1 MSSTRELDTPD
12 NKLKEDYQLSFM
24 VIPYR
29 WLRRFDLV
37 AILVGAGEPI
47 AQLTSGSQ
55 LARNA

>member
-1 MSSTRELDTPD
+1 LDTPD
-12 NKLKEDYQLSFM
+12 NKLKEDYQFSFM

-29 WLRRFDLV
+29 WLRRFDLI